1 MNKIQKIIGIITIVL
16 FIIFITI
23 PVITMNTKHSQVSE
37 IDNTSLM
44 EFKDIGTKQSIPKDF
59 ETYISERIGFRT
71 NMINTYL
78 FANDAFFNTLLHP
91 TYEYGKNG
99 YVFFKMSKE
108 ELDKNYLNSFARY
121 IKYMQTYCTS
131 HDISFL
137 YCINPD
143 KTQVYAQYLPCGANL
158 TFCRQKYLLSKLQD
172 YNINYLDNTPLLIN
186 ESEKT
191 QVFDK
196 KYDAGHWNETGAL
209 IGMSNILNELKKTYP
224 DLRLNEDSDYT
235 AADIIHEYLP
245 LSYFRIDEPSV
256 TYTRNSPETIDI
268 TADDTDIELNDAYN
282 DYSHY
287 INPNHPD
294 YPKILVFR
302 GSYFLGKEKFM
313 NESFSESIFVHSYYN
328 IFNMEYYIDRFDPD
342 IVLFESVEY
351 ATINKYFPKKMLE
364 NKINSNTP

>member
-1 MNKIQKIIGIITIVL
+1 MNKIQKIIGIIAIVL

-78 FANDAFFNTLLHP
+78 YANDAFFNTLLHP

-143 KTQVYAQYLPCGANL
+143 KTQVYA
-158 TFCRQKYLLSKLQD
+158 
-172 YNINYLDNTPLLIN
+172 
-186 ESEKT
+186 
-191 QVFDK
+191 
-196 KYDAGHWNETGAL
+196 
-209 IGMSNILNELKKTYP
+209 
-224 DLRLNEDSDYT
+224 
-235 AADIIHEYLP
+235 
-245 LSYFRIDEPSV
+245 
-256 TYTRNSPETIDI
+256 
-268 TADDTDIELNDAYN
+268 
-282 DYSHY
+282 
-287 INPNHPD
+287 
-294 YPKILVFR
+294 
-302 GSYFLGKEKFM
+302 
-313 NESFSESIFVHSYYN
+313 
-328 IFNMEYYIDRFDPD
+328 
-342 IVLFESVEY
+342 
-351 ATINKYFPKKMLE
+351 
-364 NKINSNTP
+364 

>member
-1 MNKIQKIIGIITIVL
+1 M
-16 FIIFITI
+16 FITI

-59 ETYISERIGFRT
+59 ETYISGRIGFRT
-71 NMINTYL
+71 DMINTYL
-78 FANDAFFNTLLHP
+78 YANDILFNTLLHP

-99 YVFFKMSKE
+99 YVFFKMSNE
-108 ELDKNYLNSFARY
+108 TLDKKYLNSFARY

-143 KTQVYAQYLPCGANL
+143 KTQVYAQHLPDGANL
-158 TFCRQKYLLSKLQD
+158 TFCRQEYLLSKLQD
-172 YNINYLDNTPLLIN
+172 YNINYLDNTPLLIDKSK
-186 ESEKT
+186 ET

-196 KYDAGHWNETGAL
+196 KFDAGHWNETGAL

-224 DLRLNEDSDYT
+224 LLRLNEDSDYT
-235 AADIIHEYLP
+235 ATNIIHEYLP

-256 TYTRNSPETIDI
+256 IYTRNNPETVDI
-268 TADDTDIELNDAYN
+268 TAEDTDIELDDVYN

-302 GSYFLGKEKFM
+302 GSYFLGKEKFI

-364 NKINSNTP
+364 SKFQ